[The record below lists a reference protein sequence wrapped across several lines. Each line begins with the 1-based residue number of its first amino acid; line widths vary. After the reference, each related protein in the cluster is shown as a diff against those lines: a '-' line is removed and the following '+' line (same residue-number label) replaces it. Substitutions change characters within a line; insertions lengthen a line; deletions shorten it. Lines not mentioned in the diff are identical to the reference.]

1 MERILDEENDC
12 DHNVEGD
19 SVEGPVVC
27 VSREEVLQALNE
39 MQTGKALARSDVP
52 LEQVVAS
59 GVIGIQM
66 MAELCQSPCSI
77 WNASLNGLQAQWLQS
92 SRGRVIPR
100 ESFDRVPSRMLEW
113 AMRKKGI
120 PEVLVRSVMSLYKA
134 AKTRVRVDYELS
146 EEFEVKVGMHQG
158 SVLSHLL
165 SAVVVDVVAEFA

>member
-1 MERILDEENDC
+1 MERILDEENDW

-100 ESFDRVPSRMLEW
+100 ESFD
-113 AMRKKGI
+113 
-120 PEVLVRSVMSLYKA
+120 
-134 AKTRVRVDYELS
+134 
-146 EEFEVKVGMHQG
+146 
-158 SVLSHLL
+158 
-165 SAVVVDVVAEFA
+165 